1 MKGDISLLLYQ
12 KKQVKS
18 INLLLYISWIIMKS
32 GLDPSAG
39 CTKKS
44 QWGFVEN
51 PTLTFLSEQGCC
63 STNEL
68 VNNKVYVTSVTIR
81 IILRLL
87 ILF

>member
-1 MKGDISLLLYQ
+1 MKGNASLFLYQ
-12 KKQVKS
+12 KKVKGV
-18 INLLLYISWIIMKS
+18 NPLLYISWLITKS

-44 QWGFVEN
+44 QWDFVEN
-51 PTLTFLSEQGCC
+51 LTLTFLGKQGSC
-63 STNEL
+63 SINEL
-68 VNNKVYVTSVTIR
+68 VNNKVYVTSVTVR